1 MREAYDDV
9 KLLGNGAYGV
19 VREVKCKRTGKR
31 YAAKTVPAA
40 AEGELLM
47 LKLRHSHVVCLEHV
61 ILQPPEM
68 HLLLSVCG
76 GGDLSNWSHGGN
88 GSR

>member
-1 MREAYDDV
+1 MLEAYDEV
-9 KLLGNGAYGV
+9 KLLGTGAYGV
-19 VREVKCKRTGKR
+19 VREVRCKRGGKR

-47 LKLRHSHVVCLEHV
+47 LKLRHENLVRLEHV

-68 HLLLSVCG
+68 HLLLSLCG
-76 GGDLSNWSHGGN
+76 GGDLSNWSHGGK
-88 GSR
+88 GV